1 MSKRD
6 RLCRELGVVFLVN
19 DHWKLALDVGADGA
33 HLGRDDADPATVRAQ
48 AGAGLL
54 LGVSCYNDLRR
65 ADALLAAG
73 ADYVAFGTVFASPTK
88 PEAVH
93 APLQTL
99 TEARARVLACPAP
112 RPAVVAIGGITPA
125 NVSQVAQA
133 GADSAAVISGLFEA
147 PDIQAA
153 ARACAAAFSV
163 NP

>member
-1 MSKRD
+1 M
-6 RLCRELGVVFLVN
+6 
-19 DHWKLALDVGADGA
+19 
-33 HLGRDDADPATVRAQ
+33 RAQ

>member
-1 MSKRD
+1 
-6 RLCRELGVVFLVN
+6 
-19 DHWKLALDVGADGA
+19 
-33 HLGRDDADPATVRAQ
+33 AQ

-73 ADYVAFGTVFASPTK
+73 AD
-88 PEAVH
+88 
-93 APLQTL
+93 
-99 TEARARVLACPAP
+99 